1 MKTLNS
7 NSQKKRQSAF
17 TLIEIMVATVIMIV
31 LTGLVIQITS
41 EVLKVW
47 SRSSGKLAANAEARI
62 AMDLLTQDLEAAVF
76 RNNDLQWL
84 RSEKDST
91 SLGTNTVAL
100 RLFAPALDRP
110 STKPDGTVANGDICA
125 IAYQLENRDP
135 VSGSA
140 ALGDPDKRIWS
151 LYRLVVNPQDTFDH
165 LIGGE
170 VQRVLPDESAIEWK
184 GAVWSGESITGLK
197 GSNYL
202 VGNIVAFN
210 LDFYVNDDDDD
221 DTQTKVVFHT
231 RYGCGL
237 PNPNIKTGAT
247 VGPQAFSWMETPNDQ
262 QMAYRQPL
270 AYAEI
275 KLTVIS
281 DEGAQLLQ
289 NITKIPETEEEV
301 ILQHGEVFTRR
312 VNFLAR
318 PL

>member
-1 MKTLNS
+1 MKTLNF

-17 TLIEIMVATVIMIV
+17 TLIEIMVASVIMIV

-47 SRSSGKLAANAEARI
+47 NRSSGKLAANAEARI

-76 RNNDLQWL
+76 RNNRMQWL
-84 RSEKDST
+84 RSEKEST

-110 STKPDGTVANGDICA
+110 EGPGDICA

-140 ALGDPDKRIWS
+140 EQGDPDDRFWT
-151 LYRLVVNPQDTFDH
+151 LYRLLVNPEDTFTG
-165 LIGGE
+165 LMGTLNQGS
-170 VQRVLPDESAIEWK
+170 LPNKDASDWT
-184 GAVWSGESITGLK
+184 GVGVSESIVGID

-202 VGNIVAFN
+202 VQNVVNFEV
-210 LDFYVNDDDDD
+210 DFHVQDDGDSSTSTLVTDAAG
-221 DTQTKVVFHT
+221 TI
-231 RYGCGL
+231 YGGQSS
-237 PNPNIKTGAT
+237 T
-247 VGPQAFSWMETPNDQ
+247 VGPQAQTL
-262 QMAYRQPL
+262 AYRQPL

-275 KLTVIS
+275 RLTIVS
-281 DEGAQLLQ
+281 DVGAQLLQ

-301 ILQHGEVFTRR
+301 IRQHGEVFTRR
-312 VNFLAR
+312 VNLLAR

>member
-1 MKTLNS
+1 
-7 NSQKKRQSAF
+7 
-17 TLIEIMVATVIMIV
+17 MVATVIMTV

-76 RNNDLQWL
+76 RNNGKQWL
-84 RSEKDST
+84 RSEKGST

-140 ALGDPDKRIWS
+140 ELGDPDKRIWS

-170 VQRVLPDESAIEWK
+170 VQEVLPDESAIEWK
-184 GAVWSGESITGLK
+184 GAVWSGENITGLK

-210 LDFYVNDDDDD
+210 LDFYVNDDNVIS
-221 DTQTKVVFHT
+221 TNNKVEATSVGLSNST

-237 PNPNIKTGAT
+237 PNPDIKNGAT
-247 VGPQAFSWMETPNDQ
+247 VGSQAYSWMSNPNAQ

>member
-1 MKTLNS
+1 MKTLNF

-17 TLIEIMVATVIMIV
+17 TLIEIMVASVIMIV

-47 SRSSGKLAANAEARI
+47 NRSSGKLATNAEARI

-110 STKPDGTVANGDICA
+110 EGPGDICA

-140 ALGDPDKRIWS
+140 AQGNPDDRFWT
-151 LYRLVVNPQDTFDH
+151 LYRLVVNPQDTFTG
-165 LIGGE
+165 LMGTLNQGS
-170 VQRVLPDESAIEWK
+170 LPNK
-184 GAVWSGESITGLK
+184 GASYWTGVGVSESIVGSN

-202 VGNIVAFN
+202 VRNVVNFEV
-210 LDFYVNDDDDD
+210 DFHVQDDGESSTATLVTDANG
-221 DTQTKVVFHT
+221 TI
-231 RYGCGL
+231 YGGL
-237 PNPNIKTGAT
+237 SGVPPT
-247 VGPQAFSWMETPNDQ
+247 VGPQAQPL
-262 QMAYRQPL
+262 AYRQPL

-275 KLTVIS
+275 RLTIVS
-281 DEGAQLLQ
+281 DVGAQLLQ

-301 ILQHGEVFTRR
+301 IRQHGEVFTRR
-312 VNFLAR
+312 VNLLAR

>member
-1 MKTLNS
+1 MKTLNIS
-7 NSQKKRQSAF
+7 RQKKHQRAF

-76 RNNDLQWL
+76 RNNGLQWL

-100 RLFAPALDRP
+100 RLFAPTLDRP
-110 STKPDGTVANGDICA
+110 EGPGDICA

-140 ALGDPDKRIWS
+140 EQGDPGDPDDRFWT
-151 LYRLVVNPQDTFDH
+151 LYRLVVNPQDTFTG
-165 LIGGE
+165 LMGKSNQGS
-170 VQRVLPDESAIEWK
+170 LPNKDASNWT
-184 GAVWSGESITGLK
+184 GVGVSESIVGID

-202 VGNIVAFN
+202 VQNVVNFEV
-210 LDFYVNDDDDD
+210 DFHVQDDDESSTETLVTDAD
-221 DTQTKVVFHT
+221 GTI
-231 RYGCGL
+231 YGGQSS
-237 PNPNIKTGAT
+237 T
-247 VGPQAFSWMETPNDQ
+247 VGPQAQTL
-262 QMAYRQPL
+262 AYRQPL

-275 KLTVIS
+275 RLTIVS
-281 DEGAQLLQ
+281 DVGAQLLQ

-301 ILQHGEVFTRR
+301 IRQHGEVFTRR
-312 VNFLAR
+312 VNLLAR